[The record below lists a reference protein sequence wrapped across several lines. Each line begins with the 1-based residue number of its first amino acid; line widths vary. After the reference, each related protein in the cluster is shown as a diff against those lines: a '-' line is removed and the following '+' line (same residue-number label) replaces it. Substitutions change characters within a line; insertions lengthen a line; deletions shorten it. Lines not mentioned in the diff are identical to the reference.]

1 MTVLSKIKELVS
13 YKYTIWTNPRIL
25 PQQTVILLTNPR
37 SGSTWLTD
45 AIRCHPKVEYEPHA
59 DLCEYLGLSVYR
71 RYPRDLSDRSDGELE
86 IEAFRGHWAKIPLYN
101 IPEELNNVLK
111 NSEDGKFAIEKLH
124 PENFNFDLTGF
135 LQRVK
140 KLEKKGV
147 IIRFIYQ
154 TRDPKAALVSFMN
167 YQKRAPDW
175 YTDLKNNRLMQY
187 MCKTYETLLKAAEH
201 RKGIIVD
208 YADIT
213 SNLESVLRHVYLN
226 LFTNADEKFTN
237 HICKTAE
244 NLTRRE
250 IRTQSATPFW
260 GSIAGA
266 EKGNSGQYVNFFENY
281 GNEIDA
287 CYKSY
292 NRLLTLKERQK

>member
-1 MTVLSKIKELVS
+1 MFDSLISLYSKTISIIFGNLSNFPKKVL
-13 YKYTIWTNPRIL
+13 
-25 PQQTVILLTNPR
+25 ILLTNPR

-45 AIRCHPKVEYEPHA
+45 AIRCHPSVEYEPRA
-59 DLCEYLGLSVYR
+59 DLCEYLELSDYR
-71 RYPRDLSDRSDGELE
+71 RYPRDLSDRSDCELE
-86 IEAFRGHWAKIPLYN
+86 IEVHRGRWAKIPLFN
-101 IPEELNNVLK
+101 LPEELYNALK
-111 NSEDGKFAIEKLH
+111 NSYDSKFAIEKLH

-135 LQRVK
+135 LNRIK

-147 IIRFIYQ
+147 IFRFIYQ
-154 TRDPKAALVSFMN
+154 ARDPKAAMVSFMN

-187 MCKTYETLLKAAEH
+187 MCKTYETLLKAAE
-201 RKGIIVD
+201 RREGIVVD
-208 YADIT
+208 YDDIN
-213 SNLESVLRHVYLN
+213 SDLESVLRHVYLD
-226 LFTNADEKFTN
+226 LFPNADEKVTN

-250 IRTQSATPFW
+250 IRTRSSTPFL

-287 CYKSY
+287 CYISY
-292 NRLLTLKERQK
+292 NRLLMLKEMQK